1 MDGTC
6 LLRINL
12 SSCYRLLLWK
22 YCSNLSFLNYFML
35 KFFSRVL
42 SASTS
47 KKAATDSV
55 ESVNLSAAILDS
67 RCRCTL
73 GQSLTH
79 SQSDDRSCKLDIE
92 RLVSHKMHRLCRR
105 DLEGAL
111 QLHNCYYDE
120 RTEESKHWHVRLK
133 TERPCELGI
142 SPKEN

>member
-12 SSCYRLLLWK
+12 STCYRLLLWK
-22 YCSNLSFLNYFML
+22 YCSNLSFLNYCIL

-67 RCRCTL
+67 RCRCIL

-79 SQSDDRSCKLDIE
+79 SQSDDRSCNLDIE
-92 RLVSHKMHRLCRR
+92 RLVSHKIHRLCRR
-105 DLEGAL
+105 DLEGSSFASL
-111 QLHNCYYDE
+111 L
-120 RTEESKHWHVRLK
+120 L
-133 TERPCELGI
+133 L
-142 SPKEN
+142 